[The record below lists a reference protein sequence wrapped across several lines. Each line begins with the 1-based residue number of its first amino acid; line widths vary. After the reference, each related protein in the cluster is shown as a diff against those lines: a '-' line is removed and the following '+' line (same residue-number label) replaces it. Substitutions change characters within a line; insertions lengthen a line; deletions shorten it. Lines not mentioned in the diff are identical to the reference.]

1 MYSIISY
8 AIMGYLKPFRISRIP
23 LCSGL
28 DSFAFGLVLCWE
40 PASIDNAGSRSGN
53 IILLECDLHL
63 GDSLALSV
71 LNSCMFQFIKT
82 NWRFFV
88 FLSLSAVVFF
98 CLDHQTDARL
108 SHFMLCVSYI
118 SEICILHTLH
128 QKQAGYSGLVQML
141 ELCEKALLYFPT
153 FYVPHNHRQFSS
165 WICIS
170 VSLS

>member
-53 IILLECDLHL
+53 IILLEFDLHL

-71 LNSCMFQFIKT
+71 SNSSTFQFIKT

-88 FLSLSAVVFF
+88 FLSLSFFAVAFF

-108 SHFMLCVSYI
+108 SHFMLCVSFCRSYI

-128 QKQAGYSGLVQML
+128 Q
-141 ELCEKALLYFPT
+141 
-153 FYVPHNHRQFSS
+153 
-165 WICIS
+165 
-170 VSLS
+170 